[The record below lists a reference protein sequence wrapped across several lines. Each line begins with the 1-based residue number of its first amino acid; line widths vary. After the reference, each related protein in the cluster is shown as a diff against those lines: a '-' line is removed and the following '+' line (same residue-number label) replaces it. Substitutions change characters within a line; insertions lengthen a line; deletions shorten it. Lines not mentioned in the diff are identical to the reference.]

1 MKRRGI
7 IILILLI
14 FPLLLFSQPV
24 LLNELFNQ
32 EGVSLVWDPY
42 RKAGLLE
49 SPRRSIVF
57 RPGLPWAL
65 GNHRIPLLSE
75 VWLDDQ
81 GRVWLSGST
90 ARGFKSYLAGEFET
104 EEPIIA
110 AVVIDAGHGGRDPGA
125 VGQIRRGN
133 GTIPIYEKTITL
145 QVAQELGNL
154 LRHDY
159 PDRQILLTRTG
170 DEYLTL
176 DERTKIANSI
186 ELDPN
191 EAMIFISLHA
201 NASFNSQA
209 RGFEVWYLPPD
220 YRRDLLT
227 EKDRE
232 GVDQDVLPLL
242 NTMREEEF
250 TQESIYLAKAISEGM
265 AGELGSQSPNRGLK
279 EESWFVVRDVKMPSV
294 LVEVGFIS
302 NLEEAGRMAEAEYL
316 KKTARGIYNGI
327 KQFLEGFEKTKGFTE

>member
-1 MKRRGI
+1 LKRKGI
-7 IILILLI
+7 ICLILIL
-14 FPLLLFSQPV
+14 FPLYLSSQPV
-24 LLNELFNQ
+24 PLNDLFNQ
-32 EGVSLVWDPY
+32 EGISLVWDPY
-42 RKAGLLE
+42 RRVGLLE

-65 GNHRIPLLSE
+65 GNRKIPLVSE
-75 VWLDDQ
+75 VWMDDQ
-81 GRVWLSGST
+81 GRVWLSGPT
-90 ARGFKSYLAGEFET
+90 AQGFRSYLEGEFET

-125 VGQIRRGN
+125 VGQIRRGS
-133 GTIPIYEKTITL
+133 GTVPIYEKTITL
-145 QVAQELGNL
+145 QVARELGNL

-159 PDRQILLTRTG
+159 PERQILLTRTG
-170 DEYLTL
+170 DDYLTL
-176 DERTKIANSI
+176 EERTKIANSI
-186 ELDPN
+186 ELEPN
-191 EAMIFISLHA
+191 EAMIFISIHA

-232 GVDQDVLPLL
+232 GVDLDVLPLL

-265 AGELGSQSPNRGLK
+265 AAALGSLSPNRGIK

-302 NLEEAGRMAEAEYL
+302 NLEEAARMADTEYL
-316 KKTARGIYNGI
+316 KKTALGIYNGI
-327 KQFLEGFEKTKGFTE
+327 KRFLDGFEKTKGFTE